1 MFPKN
6 SLGLYILVNPTQLLF
21 FPGQTEIDNATNQSK
36 DYEDPENVT

>member
-6 SLGLYILVNPTQLLF
+6 SLELYILVNPTQLLF
-21 FPGQTEIDNATNQSK
+21 FLGQTEIDNATNQSK